1 MMVTGETMRYELA
14 ADVVLQVADAEAL
27 LVKLNDENM
36 FALNATGTEIVRA
49 IAGGTAVDAL
59 VAQLADT
66 YAAVPADVARDV
78 KALLAELVQRGL
90 LMVTDERR

>member
-1 MMVTGETMRYELA
+1 MVTGESMRYELA
-14 ADVVLQVADAEAL
+14 ADVVVQVADAEAL

-49 IAGGTAVDAL
+49 IAGGTPVDAL

-66 YAAVPADVARDV
+66 YAAVPADVERDV
-78 KALLAELVQRGL
+78 KALVAELVQRGL